1 MQGRTKKRWAY
12 GLSLAAAYADCRD
25 RFRRSVQSPDRIV
38 VFKSKHLPSSV
49 VGLFLKYAMKVPV
62 FLNKLQFSGMAWA
75 YIKFVERKFLPFRK
89 SVEL

>member
-1 MQGRTKKRWAY
+1 MI
-12 GLSLAAAYADCRD
+12 SLYALRL
-25 RFRRSVQSPDRIV
+25 RFARRKEKQHPGHQTALCVNEENYVDEN
-38 VFKSKHLPSSV
+38 

-62 FLNKLQFSGMAWA
+62 FLNKLQFSDMAWA